1 MGGTGKHDL
10 TGVVLAGGA
19 SRRMGRNKAFL
30 QLGGRPLIEIVVER
44 LHQVCAEV
52 LIVAGDVSP
61 YADLGLGVRLAT
73 DRFQGVGVLGG
84 LHAGLATATYAW
96 ALVVGCDM
104 PFLNPAL
111 LQAFFDWTP
120 GYDVVVLRRGEHVE
134 PLHGAYNR
142 ACLPSIEAAIRR
154 HERRVI
160 SFFPAVRVRYVTPE
174 DVLPFDPQ
182 LRSFQN
188 LNTPAEWES
197 ARKAWHTLYSST
209 TGRGPE
215 G

>member
-1 MGGTGKHDL
+1 MGATETTGKNDL

-30 QLGGRPLIEIVVER
+30 QLNGRPLIAIVVER
-44 LHQVCAEV
+44 LRQVCAEV

-61 YADLGLGVRLAT
+61 YADLGLGVRLTT
-73 DRFQGVGVLGG
+73 DRFRGVGVLGG
-84 LHAGLATATYAW
+84 LHAGLAAATYAW

-120 GYDVVVLRRGEHVE
+120 GYDVVVMRQGEQIE
-134 PLHGAYNR
+134 PLHGAYSR
-142 ACLPSIEAAIRR
+142 TCLPSIEAAIRR

-160 SFFPAVRVRYVTPE
+160 SFFPSVRVRYVTPA

-182 LRSFQN
+182 LRSFHN
-188 LNTPAEWES
+188 LNTPEEWES
-197 ARKAWHTLYSST
+197 ARQAWPAFNGLT
-209 TGRGPE
+209 TGG